1 MGGKQI
7 IAGDSAAA
15 SDLREYRLRPAASR
29 VRHEPMEV
37 ADDSPPGVS
46 GRIEGFIEDTAK
58 KYSN

>member
-7 IAGDSAAA
+7 IAGDS
-15 SDLREYRLRPAASR
+15 DLRVYRLRAASR
-29 VRHEPMEV
+29 VRQEPMDV
-37 ADDSPPGVS
+37 AGDSPPGVS